1 MSIVDDDIYFPLDS
15 SKAQTRLVL
24 LQPGKTREIVRCELS
39 VAALE
44 EKPKYEALS
53 YEWGDAKTTWAIVLN
68 GKRKLIRE
76 NLYQALLHLRNQDT
90 IRTLWIDALSIN
102 QCDIQER
109 NQQVQEMH
117 RIYSRASIVLIWLG
131 LENDTTG
138 PAFDLLKRGGV
149 RNFRG
154 SVLKMALA
162 DLCDR
167 PYWNRVWIVQEVGLA

>member
-1 MSIVDDDIYFPLDS
+1 
-15 SKAQTRLVL
+15 
-24 LQPGKTREIVRCELS
+24 
-39 VAALE
+39 
-44 EKPKYEALS
+44 KYEALS

-154 SVLKMALA
+154 SVLKMVDSARAEYSESQWEALA

-167 PYWNRVWIVQEVGLA
+167 PYWNRVWIVQEI